1 MLEPDGKKLERV
13 MKRLEW
19 ERWELAYFADI
30 HPDTLKNFLKK
41 NRCSLRTIMKIARTL
56 KINPSEIMKVR

>member
-19 ERWELAYFADI
+19 EQWELAYFADVS
-30 HPDTLKNFLKK
+30 PSTLKNFLKK
-41 NRCSLRTIMKIARTL
+41 NRCSLRTIMRIARTL